1 MNITKNKKV
10 LVKDYV
16 FLHLSIALYSI
27 TSVLAKAAANYTF
40 LSVPYILIFGGM
52 IFVLGIYALLWQQA
66 IRPFKPSVAYSNKS
80 VTTIWILIASAL
92 IYREGI
98 SIRNLIGTIL
108 IILGV
113 VMVSSKDE

>member
-10 LVKDYV
+10 LVKNYV
-16 FLHLSIALYSI
+16 FLHLSIALYSV
-27 TSVLAKAAANYTF
+27 TSVLAKAAANYKF

-52 IFVLGIYALLWQQA
+52 ILVLGIYALLWQQA
-66 IRPFKPSVAYSNKS
+66 IRPFKASVAYSNKS
-80 VTTIWILIASAL
+80 VTTIWVLIASAL

-113 VMVSSKDE
+113 IMVSSENE